1 MSANYHV
8 VLCTCP
14 DQDTATR
21 IAHALLDRD
30 LAACV
35 NVVPG
40 LRSIYRWKGKREEG
54 DEVLLLIKARA
65 AAYTQLEACIMEHHP
80 YELAEIIALPIA
92 AGSSAY
98 LDWIEHDRKP

>member
-1 MSANYHV
+1 MTSIPTLRAV
-8 VLCTCP
+8 VATHNAHKVAEL
-14 DQDTATR
+14 QRILGTA
-21 IAHALLDRD
+21 L
-30 LAACV
+30 
-35 NVVPG
+35 PG
-40 LRSIYRWKGKREEG
+40 LELVAYDGPSTVEDG
-54 DEVLLLIKARA
+54 DSFAANALIKARA